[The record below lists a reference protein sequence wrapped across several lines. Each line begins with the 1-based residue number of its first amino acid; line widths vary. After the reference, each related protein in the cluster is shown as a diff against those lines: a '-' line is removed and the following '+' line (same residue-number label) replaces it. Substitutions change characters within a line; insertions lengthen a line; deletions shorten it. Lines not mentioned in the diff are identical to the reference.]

1 MEVPVILTTKGV
13 TKRFGSTNAL
23 EDVSIN
29 INSGEFHALVGENG
43 AGKSTLI
50 KILSGVYEADDG
62 EIIWQG
68 KPVIISNPRQSRELG
83 ITVIHQDRYLIPSFT
98 VMENVY
104 LGMEYETRGLRINWK
119 KMHDRVN
126 RLMDELDIHIPQDIP
141 AQFLSPPQMT
151 QTEIIRAMMTEAKL
165 LILDEPTAALT
176 NQEAAQL
183 FDIIKKLQIRG
194 TAVLYVSHRLEE
206 IIALSD
212 RISVLKNGR
221 LMKTLERGAG
231 KAEIISN
238 MTDNFSIETG
248 KDTPPALGDYLL
260 EVENLSSVDGT
271 IGNVNFKVRA
281 GEILGLFGL
290 GGSGRT
296 ESLECV
302 YGSRPKAGGNIRIG
316 GVTYSNPSP
325 HGSIQR
331 GMAMV
336 CEDRRGKALITSL
349 SIKENVV
356 ISVLDSYSR
365 FGLID
370 DQSQERD
377 TQEKI
382 KSLSIKSSGYNQ
394 PVKELSGGNQQ
405 KVAFAKAL
413 MPSPQVIFC
422 DEPTQGVDIKTRHEI
437 HSLLRTMAD
446 QGKAVIFVSSDIQE
460 TLELADRVQIIA
472 RGKSRE
478 CFENNQL
485 SAEQVLNCC
494 YVE

>member
-1 MEVPVILTTKGV
+1 MILMTKGV

-23 EDVSIN
+23 EDVSID
-29 INSGEFHALVGENG
+29 ISSGEFHALVGENG

-50 KILSGVYEADDG
+50 KVLSGVYKADDG

-68 KPVIISNPRQSRELG
+68 KPVIISNPRHSRELG
-83 ITVIHQDRYLIPSFT
+83 ITVIHQDRHLIPSFT

-119 KMHDRVN
+119 KMRDRVN
-126 RLMDELDIHIPQDIP
+126 LLMDELGIHIPRDIP

-151 QTEIIRAMMTEAKL
+151 QTEIIRSMMTEAKL

-176 NQEAAQL
+176 NQEADQL
-183 FDIIKKLQIRG
+183 FGIIKKLQTRG

-221 LMKTLERGAG
+221 LMKTMERGVG
-231 KAEIISN
+231 RAEIISG
-238 MTDNFSIETG
+238 MTDNFSVETG
-248 KDTPPALGDYLL
+248 KETQHVLGDYLL
-260 EVENLSSVDGT
+260 EVENLSSADGV
-271 IGNVNFKVRA
+271 IGNVEFKVRA

-296 ESLECV
+296 ESLECI
-302 YGSRPKAGGNIRIG
+302 YGSRPKAGGNIRVG
-316 GVTYSNPSP
+316 GAAYPNPSP
-325 HGSIQR
+325 RRSIQR

-336 CEDRRGKALITSL
+336 CEDRRGKALITNL
-349 SIKENVV
+349 SVKENIAV
-356 ISVLDSYSR
+356 SVLELYSR
-365 FGLID
+365 FGLIND
-370 DQSQERD
+370 RAQERD
-377 TQEKI
+377 ARGKI
-382 KSLSIKSSGYNQ
+382 KAFSIKASDCNQ
-394 PVKELSGGNQQ
+394 SVKELSGGNQQ
-405 KVAFAKAL
+405 KVSFAKAL
-413 MPSPQVIFC
+413 MPSPQVILC
-422 DEPTQGVDIKTRHEI
+422 DEPTQGVDVKTRYEI
-437 HSLLRTMAD
+437 HSLLRAMAD
-446 QGKAVIFVSSDIQE
+446 QGKAVVFVSSDIQE

-478 CFENNQL
+478 CFENSRL
-485 SAEQVLNCC
+485 SAEQVLSCC